1 MIFQCI
7 YRIMALLKEEI
18 SRIKE
23 MMGLNE
29 EVKTSGVQFD
39 SSEKKTIDD
48 FVEFVKKEL
57 NIKNNVDIN
66 LQNNKD
72 GIKTTAVYKYQDG
85 NDEDFENSEI
95 KVFALGRA
103 LVDVLRSIAHE
114 LVHHHQNEEGEL
126 KGKHSNVGGPIED
139 EANAVAGEMIKAYGL
154 EHPEIYPEGVEGV
167 GEFAEQ
173 EDGGGDTTDGGGD
186 SSATN
191 ANVTT
196 WETGLSRGPANTLTI
211 SVWDSGVSRGKGNTI
226 DQNSKWESGASRGK
240 ANPLT

>member
-1 MIFQCI
+1 MSLIN
-7 YRIMALLKEEI
+7 EI
-18 SRIKE
+18 SRIRQV
-23 MMGLNE
+23 MGLNE
-29 EVKTSGVQFD
+29 QVETKGVQFD

-48 FVEFVKKEL
+48 FVEFVRKEL
-57 NIKNNVDIN
+57 GINNEVDIQ

-72 GIKTTAVYKYQDG
+72 GIRTTAVYKYQDEG
-85 NDEDFENSEI
+85 DEDFEQSHI

-114 LVHHHQNEEGEL
+114 LVHHKQNEDGEL

-167 GEFAEQ
+167 GEFTEQ
-173 EDGGGDTTDGGGD
+173 EEGGDTGGDGGGD

-196 WETGLSRGPANTLTI
+196 WETGLTRGPANTLTI
-211 SVWDSGVSRGKGNTI
+211 NVWVSGVSRGKGNTI